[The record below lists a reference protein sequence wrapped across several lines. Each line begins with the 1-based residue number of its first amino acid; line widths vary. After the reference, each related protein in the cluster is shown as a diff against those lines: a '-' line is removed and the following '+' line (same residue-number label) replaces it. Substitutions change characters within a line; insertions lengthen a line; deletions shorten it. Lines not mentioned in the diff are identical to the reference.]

1 MANWPGYMRE
11 YGERT
16 RTLDPGEYVM
26 LPAPDPAPLAAH
38 SASSL
43 V

>member
-1 MANWPGYMRE
+1 MRE
-11 YGERT
+11 YEERV
-16 RTLDPGEYVM
+16 RKIDPGEYVM